1 MFENQNSSTVIQ
13 TSDLF
18 LMKEGDAADKIG
30 RHLLIIALYKNGAV
44 IGSRFDKRQNEE
56 QQWIKKL
63 NSTSLVVGLGQY
75 GCFRSFCD
83 LADLLKLSITD
94 NFLQERYVTLPV
106 YDKYLTPIIRSAYES
121 GKPLALDIMYVNLRS
136 SKLKMARFNGDTATY
151 VGFGV
156 LGGYPYQ
163 DRPMHT
169 LTGAETK
176 GKTREQMSEMM
187 KEMFESGVRN
197 PVKDAVKKMESY
209 YGEKKHLDAT
219 DDAMDAVKAALFE
232 CDPPS
237 KKETFELTVFENGE
251 LKSVYLER
259 PKSLIANIEAPS

>member
-44 IGSRFDKRQNEE
+44 IGNRFDKRQNEE

-63 NSTSLVVGLGQY
+63 NPTSLVVGLGQY

-83 LADLLKLSITD
+83 LADSLKLSITD
-94 NFLQERYVTLPV
+94 NFLPGRYVTLPV
-106 YDKYLTPIIRSAYES
+106 YDKYLTPMIRSAYES
-121 GKPLALDIMYVNLRS
+121 GKPLALDIMYANLRA
-136 SKLKMARFNGDTATY
+136 SKLKMSRFNGDTATY

-163 DRPMHT
+163 DQPMQA
-169 LTGAETK
+169 LTSKETQC
-176 GKTREQMSEMM
+176 KTKQQISETMRN
-187 KEMFESGVRN
+187 MFESGVRN
-197 PVKDAVKKMESY
+197 PVKDAVKKMESFF
-209 YGEKKHLDAT
+209 GEKKYLDAT
-219 DDAMDAVKAALFE
+219 DDAMDAVQETLFL

-259 PKSLIANIEAPS
+259 PKSPIANIEAPS

>member
-1 MFENQNSSTVIQ
+1 MRGKSPFGFFFWEGMTMFENQNSSTVIQ

-30 RHLLIIALYKNGAV
+30 RHLLIVACYKNGAV

-197 PVKDAVKKMESY
+197 PVKDAVKA
-209 YGEKKHLDAT
+209 G
-219 DDAMDAVKAALFE
+219 LFE